1 MKELMWKYLCLRFPD
16 AYRKQTKFGLA
27 TYFNY
32 DKNFDIQK
40 IEILD
45 NMMSMFS
52 CSKKEA
58 LMVLDDWINSRNVVH
73 SIPNSTNP
81 DVLISLN

>member
-1 MKELMWKYLCLRFPD
+1 MWKYLCLRFPD
-16 AYRKQTKFGLA
+16 AYKKKTKFGLV

-40 IEILD
+40 IDILD

-58 LMVLDDWINSRNVVH
+58 LEVLDDWIDSRNVVH
-73 SIPNSTNP
+73 PIPNSTNP
-81 DVLISLN
+81 DVLVISN